1 MTVKTLLKW
10 LGLAAL
16 GVLVLMMTFP
26 DVLLVPFTLLFGW
39 VNSLRRLGSRWS
51 VSPATLGLIL
61 TALLV
66 LLAGT
71 HWFFAWLRAR
81 ARPGDG
87 GAPSAP
93 SRPWPWR
100 WTLSL
105 HAGFWLTVLAIVSL
119 VCITH
124 QVFWMVVSK
133 EPVFVSRGWPV
144 RARADLHRA
153 AQALVAAGDA
163 HHWDPVETRAAVW
176 QDRAESAG
184 DRSALWERHHL
195 VLLPAPDGRLAIAV
209 VMPREP
215 KARSK
220 VGLAVVTPD
229 AEVQYQPADALPQ
242 ILARAE
248 GPATGAPAKPE
259 ERR

>member
-1 MTVKTLLKW
+1 MTVKTFFKW
-10 LGLAAL
+10 LGLSAL

-26 DVLLVPFTLLFGW
+26 DALLVPFVLLFGW
-39 VNSLRRLGSRWS
+39 VNSFRRLGPGLR
-51 VSPATLGLIL
+51 VNPATLALAL

-71 HWFFAWLRAR
+71 HRFFAWLSEHPRSL
-81 ARPGDG
+81 DG
-87 GAPSAP
+87 GTSPAPA
-93 SRPWPWR
+93 RRWPWR
-100 WTLSL
+100 WTLSV
-105 HAGFWLTVLAIVSL
+105 HAGFWLIVLAIVSL

>member
-16 GVLVLMMTFP
+16 GVLVLTMTFP
-26 DVLLVPFTLLFGW
+26 DVLLVPLTLFFGW
-39 VNSLRRLGSRWS
+39 VNSLRRLWS
-51 VSPATLGLIL
+51 GWGPNPVTLGLIL
-61 TALLV
+61 VAFLV

-71 HWFFAWLRAR
+71 HWFFAWLRAQ
-81 ARPGDG
+81 ARLADG
-87 GAPSAP
+87 GAPSTP

-133 EPVFVSRGWPV
+133 EPVYVSRGWLV

-153 AQALVAAGDA
+153 AQALAEAGGA
-163 HHWDPVETRAAVW
+163 HHWDPVQTRAAVW
-176 QDRAESAG
+176 QDRAESGG

-195 VLLPAPDGRLAIAV
+195 VLLPAPDGRLAVAV

-229 AEVQYQPADALPQ
+229 AGVQYQPADALPQ
-242 ILARAE
+242 ILARTEA
-248 GPATGAPAKPE
+248 AAGAPAQPE
-259 ERR
+259 ERP